1 MRLVWTERA
10 LTDLIKI
17 EDYIAED
24 NFGAAIALVERLMER
39 AEWLR
44 ENPKKRRIVPELGAQ
59 NYRELIVKGYRLVY
73 RLRSGKFEVLQV
85 FEGSCQLMDP

>member
-10 LTDLIKI
+10 LSNLIEI

-24 NFGAAIALVERLMER
+24 DVSAAIAMVERLIER

-44 ENPKKRRIVPELGAQ
+44 ENPRKVRVVPELGAQ
-59 NYRELIVKGYRLVY
+59 DYRELIVKGYRLIY
-73 RLRSGKFEVLQV
+73 RLRPGKIEVLQV
-85 FEGSCQLMDP
+85 FEGSRQLREL